1 MTNKPE
7 PAVTQ
12 QCDHAAAK
20 SFESDIG
27 CSLFADDLQL
37 LAEAFA
43 AHRTAAVARREAEI
57 VGILQADYSQQCDGA
72 RECESDGDDD
82 GAAGYF
88 HAASMILGL
97 MKKIQNGGGA

>member
-7 PAVTQ
+7 PVVTQ

-57 VGILQADYSQQCDGA
+57 VDILKDAAECYWAGDCYGDADTAKALENQ
-72 RECESDGDDD
+72 
-82 GAAGYF
+82 
-88 HAASMILGL
+88 I
-97 MKKIQNGGGA
+97 KKIQNGGGA